1 MSVEVV
7 MPQMGESITEG
18 TISKWLKAVGDK
30 IERDEP
36 LLEIS
41 TDKVD
46 AEVPSPSAGTL
57 LEIRHQEGETVE
69 VGTAVGILGEE
80 GESSVSSRQSAVGN
94 QSEPPQVEEVQAVA
108 EEIKDE
114 SVAEKSQATTASVD
128 VGNSASKDEQINP
141 PVATSNSSASETT
154 EIVMPQMGESIT
166 EGTISKWLKAVGD
179 KIERDEPL
187 LEISTDKVDA
197 EVPASAGGVLLEI
210 RASEGETVE
219 VGAVVAVIGSEN
231 GAGTAQS
238 SESRVESRESRV
250 ESQQKAIDSTAEA
263 MSTDV
268 PSTQAAMSES
278 SASAGGL
285 QSAETQA
292 VAQKEEIREVE
303 GRSYDYGRPDAIEDA
318 QKSSNGQKT
327 NGQVSVE
334 DLRRTKSSP
343 LVRNIAKEHGVD
355 ISRIE
360 GSGMSGRV
368 TKKDILNFI
377 ESGAALRPQDL
388 LVKTATARTVSAPS
402 VPQIAPQVQT
412 QSAPQVVSS
421 VGDRTEPMSVMRKK
435 IAEHM
440 TFSKQTSAHVTSVY
454 EIDMTNVAKFREKNK
469 AEFQTRYGTK
479 LSFMPFI
486 FQAVT
491 NALRKF
497 PIVNSQVSGEQ
508 IVYKGDVN
516 LGMAVALDWGL
527 IVPVIKRADT
537 LSLSGLALT
546 ANDLADRAR
555 TKKLNPDEV
564 QGGTFTITNPGVF
577 GGLFGTPII
586 NQPQVAILCVGVI
599 EKRPKVLTSPDGD
612 DYIAI
617 RSMAYFALTYDHR
630 IVDGADA
637 EKFLSYMKEYLET
650 MQFAL

>member
-1 MSVEVV
+1 
-7 MPQMGESITEG
+7 
-18 TISKWLKAVGDK
+18 
-30 IERDEP
+30 
-36 LLEIS
+36 
-41 TDKVD
+41 
-46 AEVPSPSAGTL
+46 
-57 LEIRHQEGETVE
+57 
-69 VGTAVGILGEE
+69 
-80 GESSVSSRQSAVGN
+80 
-94 QSEPPQVEEVQAVA
+94 
-108 EEIKDE
+108 
-114 SVAEKSQATTASVD
+114 
-128 VGNSASKDEQINP
+128 
-141 PVATSNSSASETT
+141 
-154 EIVMPQMGESIT
+154 
-166 EGTISKWLKAVGD
+166 
-179 KIERDEPL
+179 
-187 LEISTDKVDA
+187 
-197 EVPASAGGVLLEI
+197 
-210 RASEGETVE
+210 
-219 VGAVVAVIGSEN
+219 
-231 GAGTAQS
+231 
-238 SESRVESRESRV
+238 
-250 ESQQKAIDSTAEA
+250 

-268 PSTQAAMSES
+268 PSTQAAISES
-278 SASAGGL
+278 SAAAGEL
-285 QSAETQA
+285 QSVETQLA
-292 VAQKEEIREVE
+292 AQKEEIREVE

-377 ESGAALRPQDL
+377 ESGAALHPQDL

-402 VPQIAPQVQT
+402 VPQIVPQA
-412 QSAPQVVSS
+412 QSASQAVSA
-421 VGDRTEPMSVMRKK
+421 VGDRTEPMSLMRKK

-469 AEFQTRYGTK
+469 AEFLSRYGTK
-479 LSFMPFI
+479 LSFMPFV

-497 PIVNSQVSGEQ
+497 PVVNSQVSGEQ
-508 IVYKGDVN
+508 IIYKGDIN

-537 LSLSGLALT
+537 LSLSGLALA

-617 RSMAYFALTYDHR
+617 RSMSYFALTYDHR

-650 MQFAL
+650 TQFAL